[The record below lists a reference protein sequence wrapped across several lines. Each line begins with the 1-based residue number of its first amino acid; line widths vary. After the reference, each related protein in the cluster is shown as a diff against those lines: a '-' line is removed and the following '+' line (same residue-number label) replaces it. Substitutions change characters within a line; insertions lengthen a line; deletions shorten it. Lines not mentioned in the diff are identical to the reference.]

1 MITLKSQLL
10 KVADAYATARKLS
23 RSRVST
29 IVFNAGMT
37 LDRIAAGKD
46 LTTGNYEK
54 AMRWFHWNWPANAR
68 WPVGVP
74 RPADP
79 PTRATMGE

>member
-1 MITLKSQLL
+1 MTTLKSQLL
-10 KVADAYATARKLS
+10 KVADTYATARKLS

-54 AMRWFHWNWPANAR
+54 AMHWFHQNWPHDVR
-68 WPVGVP
+68 WPAGVA
-74 RPADP
+74 RPSEA
-79 PTRATMGE
+79 TRASK